1 MSEIKLNMRY
11 PESRLED
18 ITDAYMRG
26 FEFGRAMRAGATDQS
41 EIEQSIV
48 DLWAAVSDLK
58 VWVDA
63 HKNGITQEDFYARQF
78 VYWAV
83 NKEPLER
90 LDVLERRIKRIERL
104 LSHKTG
110 KLAGNDLGA
119 VFLDELG
126 QEEQGGS
133 DELADD

>member
-1 MSEIKLNMRY
+1 MSDIKLNRRY

-18 ITDAYMRG
+18 VTDAYTRG
-26 FEFGRAMRAGATDQS
+26 FELGRAMRTRATDQS

-90 LDVLERRIKRIERL
+90 LDVLERRIERIERL

-126 QEEQGGS
+126 QEEQGGA

>member
-1 MSEIKLNMRY
+1 M
-11 PESRLED
+11 
-18 ITDAYMRG
+18 
-26 FEFGRAMRAGATDQS
+26 S

-58 VWVDA
+58 EWVDA
-63 HKNGITQEDFYARQF
+63 HKNGLTDDEFHVRQF

-83 NKEPLER
+83 HEEPLER
-90 LDVLERRIKRIERL
+90 LERRIKRIERL

-110 KLAGNDLGA
+110 KLVGNDLGIA
-119 VFLDELG
+119 ILDELG
-126 QEEQGGS
+126 QEEQGGA